1 MSSSGSERS
10 TNSKPKW
17 QQIHAD
23 SYRHPCRR
31 SVGIRIYHWRR
42 HSTQPIRRILLPSA
56 KRRSLLAFN
65 AAGGSRA
72 TRIGISQSAHVHRAA
87 KIRRQRDRQRAYRT
101 RWTLAERA
109 LCLLGETAS
118 RRCFACCPNCPDT
131 NAAKTSPLAKNL
143 DRLIRAFDPLFVD
156 NARLSE
162 DFSFCHRWR
171 KCGGQIWAN
180 AVHELPTW
188 DCINSRRATAM

>member
-56 KRRSLLAFN
+56 KRRSLQAFAQRSPATSCRSNTGAAAVTRRRPKPIPFQPFKKLASFCQSPP
-65 AAGGSRA
+65 ASSPSRA
-72 TRIGISQSAHVHRAA
+72 KCGLRLSLASVD
-87 KIRRQRDRQRAYRT
+87 IRRDR
-101 RWTLAERA
+101 
-109 LCLLGETAS
+109 TA
-118 RRCFACCPNCPDT
+118 RPREHGHANQPQFLI
-131 NAAKTSPLAKNL
+131 SPSQPLPVLSASQV
-143 DRLIRAFDPLFVD
+143 LIRD
-156 NARLSE
+156 
-162 DFSFCHRWR
+162 
-171 KCGGQIWAN
+171 
-180 AVHELPTW
+180 
-188 DCINSRRATAM
+188 